1 MVYKVKASMPVNGPG
16 WGLDFKQGVA
26 FTEREDLAR
35 RLRSLGYE
43 VEEVG
48 AATVE
53 ENAGASVNPAPVE
66 KEADKPFFCAICGRP
81 FGNQAS
87 LTKHI
92 NKTHA

>member
-1 MVYKVKASMPVNGPG
+1 MTYKVKASMPVNGPG
-16 WGLDFKQGVA
+16 WGLDFKQGIA
-26 FTEREDLAR
+26 FTERDDLAR

-48 AATVE
+48 AAAAKIADTPIE
-53 ENAGASVNPAPVE
+53 SATAE
-66 KEADKPFFCAICGRP
+66 KEADKPFFCTVCGRP

-92 NKTHA
+92 NKMHG